1 MLVIESRASWASSKN
16 LNPSGN
22 AKGAASYTV
31 SVTDVRAHIALP
43 SREALLRAT
52 IDGDTTS
59 MKYEHV
65 SGHAHTGGGG
75 FSQQHAGLP
84 PINPLAVMSG
94 PPSFQVIDVM

>member
-1 MLVIESRASWASSKN
+1 
-16 LNPSGN
+16 
-22 AKGAASYTV
+22 
-31 SVTDVRAHIALP
+31 
-43 SREALLRAT
+43 
-52 IDGDTTS
+52 
-59 MKYEHV
+59 MKYEHG